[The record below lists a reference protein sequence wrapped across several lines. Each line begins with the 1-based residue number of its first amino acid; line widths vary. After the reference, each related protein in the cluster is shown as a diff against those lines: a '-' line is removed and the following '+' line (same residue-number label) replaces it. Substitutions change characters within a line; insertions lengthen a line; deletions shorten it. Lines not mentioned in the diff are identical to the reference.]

1 MKRMK
6 KILAM
11 LLALTMVL
19 GMSLTSMAASV
30 TDATEGLE
38 IPVNGAGDAAV
49 YKHAQL
55 IEVDTTTET
64 GWKFSSD
71 KIAEKFITAFDAD
84 STDDEEPTAQ
94 EVIWQLIKK
103 QAGNKEIPGMPED
116 TEAAAAGDIA
126 EALRN
131 IKNADPTILAL
142 IDGKKVY
149 APGVYYIDAEEE
161 GYVYNPMTAYVS
173 FYTYEGDNAPSGLE
187 SEGTDA
193 KKVDNQLEKT
203 NNNGDAVTE
212 IGKEVTYTITTT
224 VPYITADN
232 NSNFTITDTIS
243 GAEYKLSGTE
253 MVVSVKIGSGEA
265 FNKNATLTTEKD
277 SFTLDLTTEAKT
289 EGNAGKTLVI
299 TYTATVTDTVVHNS
313 VTSTDGEHNA
323 STNNYLFTG
332 TVKLTKIDADNETK
346 KLEDAEF
353 VVRKS
358 IVTGEGESATTTY
371 TYAVCT
377 AGTDATGK
385 ITYKVSDWI
394 TEDEYEADKVKAE
407 REYATNIAT
416 DANGEVS
423 VAGLDNSEIYEFIEV
438 IAPTGYSVNEAPAPI
453 EWKNATTETRYVVKK
468 TDGTVEDRITAAV
481 KDNGEEGVY
490 SYTKTIVTGVAKMSD
505 TKLNALPS
513 TGGIGTTIFTVAG
526 CGIMIAAAFF
536 FFASR
541 KKES

>member
-1 MKRMK
+1 MKKMK

-19 GMSLTSMAASV
+19 GMSLTSMAEAV
-30 TDATEGLE
+30 TDATTGLE
-38 IPVNGAGDAAV
+38 IPVTGAGDAAA

-71 KIAEKFITAFDAD
+71 AIAEKFINAFDAV

-94 EVIWQLIKK
+94 AVIWQLIKK
-103 QAGNKEIPGMPED
+103 QAGNEVIPGMPVD
-116 TEAAAAGDIA
+116 TTAAADGDIA

-131 IKNADPTILAL
+131 IKNASPAIITLVN
-142 IDGKKVY
+142 GKKVY
-149 APGVYYIDAEEE
+149 APGVYFIDVEES
-161 GYVYNPMTAYVS
+161 GYAYNPMTAYVS
-173 FYTYEGDNAPSGLE
+173 FYSYEGKNAPSGL
-187 SEGTDA
+187 SSAGTVA
-193 KKVDNQLEKT
+193 KRVDIQPEKT

-243 GAEYKLSGTE
+243 GAEYKLSGAE
-253 MVVSVKIGSGEA
+253 MVVSVKIGSGNA
-265 FNKNATLTTEKD
+265 FNKNATLTPEKD

-289 EGNAGKTLVI
+289 EGNAGKALVI
-299 TYTATVTDTVVHNS
+299 TYTAIVTDTVVHNS

-346 KLEDAEF
+346 KLEGAEF

-358 IVTGEGESATTTY
+358 IVTGEGEAATTTY

-377 AGTDATGK
+377 TVTDATGK
-385 ITYKVSDWI
+385 ITYEVSDWI
-394 TEDEYEADKVKAE
+394 TEDEYEADKVKVE

-416 DANGEVS
+416 DAKGEVS

-438 IAPTGYSVNEAPAPI
+438 IAPTGYSVNETPSPI
-453 EWKNATTETRYVVKK
+453 TWTTSNETRYVVKK
-468 TDGTVEDRITAAV
+468 ADGKVEDRTTVADKA
-481 KDNGEEGVY
+481 NGEEKVY
-490 SYTKTIVTGVAKMSD
+490 NYTKTIATGTAEMSD

-541 KKES
+541 KKESN